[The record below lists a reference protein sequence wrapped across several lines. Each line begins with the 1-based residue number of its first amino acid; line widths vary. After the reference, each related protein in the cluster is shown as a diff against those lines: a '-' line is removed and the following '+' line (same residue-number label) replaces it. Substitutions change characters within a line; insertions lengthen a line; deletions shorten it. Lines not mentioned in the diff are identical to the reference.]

1 MVASQLAARAQTQ
14 GIHLGTGTRFG
25 LSGAFD
31 RYLRMPFSLDPI
43 ELERAF
49 LQIKPLWGTLNQ
61 TEGVLKR
68 GFI

>member
-1 MVASQLAARAQTQ
+1 
-14 GIHLGTGTRFG
+14 
-25 LSGAFD
+25 
-31 RYLRMPFSLDPI
+31 MPFSLDPI